1 MRIRTVIGIA
11 VAGGA
16 AAVAAGIGGTALAAG
31 PQQAEPAVPV
41 FVSSSPAVPADGSDA
56 GAAQG
61 WDCPEKDGSGAA
73 PSAPAGAAQE
83 TL

>member
-16 AAVAAGIGGTALAAG
+16 AAVVAGIGGTALAAE
-31 PQQAEPAVPV
+31 PQPAEPT
-41 FVSSSPAVPADGSDA
+41 VSVVVDGSDRNAA
-56 GAAQG
+56 GAGQG
-61 WDCPEKDGSGAA
+61 WDCPEKGGSG
-73 PSAPAGAAQE
+73 PGSSAPAGAAEE